1 MARADFC
8 KCPQLLSDGLMKII
22 RVALDVPVATLFDY
36 CCSDADSN
44 DIGNRVL
51 VPFGKKSAIGIIVQ
65 IAASSALPQ
74 NRLKSAVRVLRD
86 VPPLSAADLQLL
98 RFASTYYHYP
108 LGPTVMNA
116 LPVRLRRAVKPA
128 RQVAT
133 DYALTAAG
141 MAVTPDELPARAT
154 VKRRLLA
161 LFKQKHSLDAAT
173 IRALAPS
180 ASSALRQ
187 LLALE
192 WVTPAETSRTRPPK
206 PDEIIP
212 APALTP
218 EQDDAVRNMLAK
230 MNGFNPFLL
239 LGVTGSGKTEV
250 YLRVIEAA
258 LAAGRQ
264 VLLLVPEIALTPQLE
279 AMVRS
284 RLPAFPL
291 VSLHSGLNEGE
302 REQHWLAAQS
312 GTARIVMGTRLAVF
326 TPLPQLG
333 LIVVDEEHDL
343 SYKQADGL
351 RYSARDLAIVRAQQR
366 KLPII
371 LGSATPALE
380 TYHNAVTRRYRLHV
394 LTQRINAAVPRIDC
408 IPTRD
413 ETLQDGLSQ
422 RLIDA
427 IAARLDRG
435 EQSML
440 FINRRGFA
448 PVLMC
453 HDCGWISGCHRC
465 SAQLVLHLR
474 DRRLRCHH
482 CGHQTGIPLACP
494 ECGNQALAPLGQ
506 GTQRVEAALASRF
519 PRARILR
526 VDRDSTRRRNAWQT
540 MRSQIYAREVDILVG
555 TQILAKGHD
564 FPHLNLVGVLNADG
578 MLYSTD
584 FRAPERLFALL
595 SQVAGRAGRG
605 DIQGE
610 VLIQTEFPQHPL
622 YTALRELSYDAFA
635 RSVLT
640 ERKQAGFPPFV
651 YQALLRAEAPKLDHA
666 ITLLAR
672 AAKVGREISPPVTI
686 YDPVPA
692 GMVRLAGRERAQL
705 LVQSDS
711 RARLQTF
718 LSAWYEK
725 LAAETSRRA
734 RWSLDVDPL
743 EF

>member
-1 MARADFC
+1 
-8 KCPQLLSDGLMKII
+8 MKII
-22 RVALDVPVATLFDY
+22 RVALDVPVFTLFDY
-36 CCSDADSN
+36 CCPDAGN
-44 DIGNRVL
+44 DDVGNRVL
-51 VPFGKKSAIGIIVQ
+51 VPFGKKSAIGIIFKV
-65 IAASSALPQ
+65 AASSELPRA
-74 NRLKSAVRVLRD
+74 RLKAALRILRD

-98 RFASTYYHYP
+98 QFASDYYHHP
-108 LGPTVMNA
+108 LGQTVINA
-116 LPVRLRRAVKPA
+116 LPVRLRRTSKPA
-128 RQVAT
+128 RPAAT

-141 MAVTPDELPARAT
+141 MAAIPDELPARAT
-154 VKRRLLA
+154 VKRQLLA
-161 LFKQKHSLDAAT
+161 LFGQRRTIDAAA
-173 IRALAPS
+173 IKALAPS
-180 ASSALRQ
+180 APNALRQ
-187 LLALE
+187 LLVAG
-192 WVTPAETSRTRPPK
+192 WVCSVDRVPNPTPAPTA
-206 PDEIIP
+206 IIP
-212 APALTP
+212 APVLTP
-218 EQDDAVRNMLAK
+218 EQDDAVRDILAN

-250 YLRVIEAA
+250 YLRVIAAA

-264 VLLLVPEIALTPQLE
+264 ALLLVPEIALTPQLE
-279 AMVRS
+279 SMVRS
-284 RLPAFPL
+284 RFPDFLL

-302 REQHWLAAQS
+302 RLQHWLAAQS
-312 GTARIVMGTRLAVF
+312 GAARIVMGTRLAVF
-326 TPLPQLG
+326 TPLPKLG

-366 KLPII
+366 KMPIV
-371 LGSATPALE
+371 LGTATPALE
-380 TYHNAVTRRYRLHV
+380 TYHNAITKRYRLQV
-394 LTQRINAAVPRIDC
+394 LTQRINAAVPHIDC
-408 IPTRD
+408 ISTRD
-413 ETLQDGLSQ
+413 EKLQDGLSQ
-422 RLIDA
+422 RLIHA
-427 IAARLDRG
+427 IAARLERG

-440 FINRRGFA
+440 FINRRGYA

-453 HDCGWISGCHRC
+453 HDCGWLSGCHRC

-482 CGHQTGIPLACP
+482 CGHQTVIPLACP

-578 MLYSTD
+578 VLYSTD

-595 SQVAGRAGRG
+595 SQVAGRAGRA
-605 DIQGE
+605 DIRGE
-610 VLIQTEFPQHPL
+610 VLIQTEFPHHPL
-622 YTALRELSYDAFA
+622 YTALREQSYETFA
-635 RSVLT
+635 RSLLA

-651 YQALLRAEAPKLDHA
+651 YQALLRAEAPKLDAA
-666 ITLLAR
+666 IALLSR
-672 AAKVGREISPPVTI
+672 AAQIGRKLSRAVTI

-711 RARLQTF
+711 RARLQNF
-718 LSAWYEK
+718 LSDWHEK
-725 LAAETSRRA
+725 LVAESSRRV

>member
-1 MARADFC
+1 
-8 KCPQLLSDGLMKII
+8 MKII

-36 CCSDADSN
+36 CCPDVDSK
-44 DIGNRVL
+44 DVGSRVL
-51 VPFGKKSAIGIIVQ
+51 VPFGKKSAIGVIIQ
-65 IAASSALPQ
+65 ITATSEFPHSRLRTAL
-74 NRLKSAVRVLRD
+74 RVLRD
-86 VPPLSAADLQLL
+86 APPLSAADLQLL
-98 RFASTYYHYP
+98 QFASAYYHHP

-116 LPVRLRRAVKPA
+116 LPVRLRRSGRQSRPA
-128 RQVAT
+128 GSN
-133 DYALTAAG
+133 YALTAAG
-141 MAVTPDELPARAT
+141 MAAPPAALPARAT
-154 VKRRLLA
+154 IKRRLLA
-161 LFKQKHSLDAAT
+161 LFRQASTLDAAA
-173 IRALAPS
+173 IKALAPS
-180 ASSALRQ
+180 APAALRQ
-187 LLALE
+187 LLALG
-192 WVTPAETSRTRPPK
+192 WVEPAERVPNA
-206 PDEIIP
+206 
-212 APALTP
+212 APEAVIAAPVLTP
-218 EQDDAVRNMLAK
+218 EQSDAVRDILSRL
-230 MNGFNPFLL
+230 NGFSPFLL
-239 LGVTGSGKTEV
+239 LGVTGSGKTEI
-250 YLRVIEAA
+250 YLRVVEAV
-258 LAAGRQ
+258 LAAGHQ

-279 AMVRS
+279 TMVRS
-284 RLPAFPL
+284 RFPGFPL

-302 REQHWLAAQS
+302 RLQHWLAAQS
-312 GTARIVMGTRLAVF
+312 GAARIVMGTRLAVF

-333 LIVVDEEHDL
+333 LIVVDEEHDS

-366 KLPII
+366 KVPIV

-380 TYHNAVTRRYRLHV
+380 TYHNAITKRYHLQV
-394 LTQRINAAVPRIDC
+394 LTQRINAAMPHIEC
-408 IPTRD
+408 IATRD
-413 ETLQDGLSQ
+413 EKLQDGLSQ

-427 IAARLDRG
+427 IAARLERG

-440 FINRRGFA
+440 FINRRGYA

-453 HDCGWISGCHRC
+453 HDCGWLSNCHRC

-482 CGHQTGIPLACP
+482 CGHQAAIPLACP

-506 GTQRVEAALASRF
+506 GTQRVEAALALRF

-526 VDRDSTRRRNAWQT
+526 VDRDSTRRRNAWQS
-540 MRSQIYAREVDILVG
+540 MRSQIHAREVDILVG

-564 FPHLNLVGVLNADG
+564 FPHLNLVGVLNADS

-605 DIQGE
+605 DIRGE

-622 YTALRELSYDAFA
+622 YTALRELSYAAFA
-635 RSVLT
+635 RSLLA

-651 YQALLRAEAPKLDHA
+651 YQALLRAEAPKLDTA
-666 ITLLAR
+666 LAVLVR
-672 AAKVGREISPPVTI
+672 AAQLGRELSQSVTI

-711 RARLQTF
+711 RARLQNF
-718 LSAWYEK
+718 LRAWHEK
-725 LAAETSRRA
+725 LAAETSSRA